1 VRAANAVPRE
11 LAKIAIRRRGAIAVV
26 GAYVIEPNPTR
37 ARMRCEHHCEGQIG
51 LETAKRDTDVF
62 DYWTMMLHNATAC
75 IMCLMLI
82 IHMVGVRASRCYE
95 TEDRV
100 MGRRM
105 VAKLAS
111 AVQRLNLIAP
121 VDWLKRIDAWR
132 RHQPNLPTRSEAI
145 RRLVE
150 LGLDAAAKQ
159 AKPKS

>member
-1 VRAANAVPRE
+1 
-11 LAKIAIRRRGAIAVV
+11 
-26 GAYVIEPNPTR
+26 
-37 ARMRCEHHCEGQIG
+37 
-51 LETAKRDTDVF
+51 
-62 DYWTMMLHNATAC
+62 
-75 IMCLMLI
+75 
-82 IHMVGVRASRCYE
+82 
-95 TEDRV
+95 
-100 MGRRM
+100 M

>member
-1 VRAANAVPRE
+1 
-11 LAKIAIRRRGAIAVV
+11 
-26 GAYVIEPNPTR
+26 
-37 ARMRCEHHCEGQIG
+37 
-51 LETAKRDTDVF
+51 
-62 DYWTMMLHNATAC
+62 
-75 IMCLMLI
+75 
-82 IHMVGVRASRCYE
+82 
-95 TEDRV
+95 